1 MQICGCPS
9 VLGFTEL
16 STRWSILPSFLRL
29 VAVNLEMVAINNLL
43 AAMRR
48 IPMSWQGL
56 ISHLNNSNN
65 SSNSN
70 LNILKVNQFSN
81 KSLTTA

>member
-1 MQICGCPS
+1 
-9 VLGFTEL
+9 
-16 STRWSILPSFLRL
+16 
-29 VAVNLEMVAINNLL
+29 MVAINNLL